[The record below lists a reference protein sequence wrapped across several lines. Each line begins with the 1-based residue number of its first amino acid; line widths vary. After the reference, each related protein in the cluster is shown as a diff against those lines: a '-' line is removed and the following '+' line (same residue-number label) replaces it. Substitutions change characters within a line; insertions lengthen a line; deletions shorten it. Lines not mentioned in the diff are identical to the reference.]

1 MRLQTDYPVSRAIIF
16 NLFPRSAALHS
27 SSVVHVVLAPLMSG
41 AHESPGK
48 EDQNLNII
56 VFINMLLLLLNREKK
71 DQNLNIIVFINML
84 LLLLNRG
91 KEYQNLNIIVF
102 INMLLL
108 LLNREK
114 EDQNLNIIVSIST
127 CYKVIAEQLRPC

>member
-27 SSVVHVVLAPLMSG
+27 SSSVVHVVLAPLMSG

-48 EDQNLNII
+48 E
-56 VFINMLLLLLNREKK
+56 